1 MFYFLYHPIFSSI
14 FSNDGLEGKEAKKA
28 NPSKHTQKKYEKNA
42 SHIILVPFFPMT
54 TLSPQGV

>member
-1 MFYFLYHPIFSSI
+1 MFHFLSHPI
-14 FSNDGLEGKEAKKA
+14 FSNDGLEGEEAKKA
-28 NPSKHTQKKYEKNA
+28 NPSKHTKKKYEKNA